1 MAEADLAREDR
12 AAAPVEQEVLVPIED
27 QLPNRT
33 SGWEIFQV
41 RRSISTLL
49 PQALGIAH
57 QTKLPDDP

>member
-12 AAAPVEQEVLVPIED
+12 AAAPVEQEALVPIAD
-27 QLPNRT
+27 QLPNQT
-33 SGWEIFQV
+33 SGWELFQV

-49 PQALGIAH
+49 LQALGIAH